1 MENLNRNQNKIE
13 EKNENVLYS
22 VLNVN
27 SVETT
32 DSLQPTSS
40 EERVLPFLSHFQT
53 QPMTPTNSYS
63 KKSRRHIS
71 ISNSS
76 FGASDPT
83 PCKTSSPSS
92 ISSFFFS
99 KPTRETPLETPVGL
113 QPAPSKI
120 IKIPIAGVPVEFPF
134 EPYPVQK
141 YMMNQVC
148 KINKY

>member
-1 MENLNRNQNKIE
+1 MENLNPNENKIE

-32 DSLQPTSS
+32 DLLQPTSS
-40 EERVLPFLSHFQT
+40 DVRVPPFLSHFQN
-53 QPMTPTNSYS
+53 QSMTPTNCYS

-71 ISNSS
+71 ISNTSY
-76 FGASDPT
+76 GASDPT

-92 ISSFFFS
+92 ISSFFLP
-99 KPTRETPLETPVGL
+99 KPREGPLETPVEL
-113 QPAPSKI
+113 KQATSKI
-120 IKIPIAGVPVEFPF
+120 VKISIAGVPVEFPF

-148 KINKY
+148 KINNY